1 MYGFQRDF
9 VRKFHI
15 SHFWVNECV
24 LSPVKEMP
32 MWNGVEEATSMKLN
46 AMRISRV
53 YNDDG
58 NVKIIFS
65 IFSISFSRD
74 LFTFLEAYI
83 CTHFER
89 KSVRRSLHRFD
100 AKKNSLRNNSNGG
113 LLNEFMTYSKWF
125 HSVWM
130 ELPFEFVLCVRKMSV
145 TWTWIWI
152 SMHTIVSY
160 EFRIIALGVLPW
172 FIRLFLLLCVCVY
185 ISAVCISFDYYM
197 QITIYINGSLI

>member
-24 LSPVKEMP
+24 LSPAKEMP

-74 LFTFLEAYI
+74 LFTFLGAYI

-100 AKKNSLRNNSNGG
+100 AKKKFASEQFKWRSVKRIHDVFEVISFRVNGITIWICSLRPENVSNM
-113 LLNEFMTYSKWF
+113 NMNMDIHAYN
-125 HSVWM
+125 
-130 ELPFEFVLCVRKMSV
+130 CI
-145 TWTWIWI
+145 IW
-152 SMHTIVSY
+152 VSY
-160 EFRIIALGVLPW
+160 HSTR
-172 FIRLFLLLCVCVY
+172 
-185 ISAVCISFDYYM
+185 SA
-197 QITIYINGSLI
+197 SLIH